1 MLIFIKEYISRNKSN
16 KQGDTNN
23 FGKSLTINYMICCA
37 LICRSSQHMSA
48 SFTRIVNKI
57 ILKCHIPGYVCDLQE
72 TYNLRYHIVLHQFMK
87 YLSHSIRFVLI
98 RTI

>member
-48 SFTRIVNKI
+48 SFTRIV
-57 ILKCHIPGYVCDLQE
+57 
-72 TYNLRYHIVLHQFMK
+72 
-87 YLSHSIRFVLI
+87 
-98 RTI
+98 